1 MKHYLNGIE
10 ISPRNIHEIGFKST
24 WSDNVSVNDK
34 GDRELS
40 LNVDSVI
47 LPNEGKEIIQN
58 WITQKGVF
66 EGIPY
71 DIHMNNGTV
80 LKYYIDLIDGAKY
93 RERDVTVK
101 IKKRKAYDNFYQLAR
116 DTSFDLFKV
125 KGVSYNIFDIPYVII
140 PQNQVEL
147 GITVSISVFVMSD
160 ALIKQIQKLSEL
172 TAESITALIPL
183 IGAGI
188 VINIGAISLI
198 IIKLTLQI
206 AYTIALIIALKKLLD
221 QLRELIFPKVR
232 NFKGCKVKD
241 LLSQSCAYYGY
252 GFQSTLLDSIDGLTI
267 LPVPLVKGKRKG
279 FKSVF
284 DYIQNDLNY
293 AFTKGYPT
301 GQDSTPTLWILIEE
315 MEKTF
320 NAKCKVINGVVRLER
335 IDYWKNT
342 TTTALLPSLTLQDT
356 RQDEY
361 EFNTFD
367 AWRRYYIH
375 LQPDYADQFTLDN
388 YDNVDNEQSTEPLN
402 VSNANR
408 DIICVKGLNDRS
420 INFAQGSR
428 KSKLNWLEKRV
439 RDLFTLVDKIANTS
453 YANQINNRVGVLTIS
468 NQFYGITKL
477 LYTVNGKQP
486 ANYLDYV
493 GAKGLW
499 TKYHYINQIQ
509 LNGYKI
515 KENVKCLM
523 NEELFVNL
531 LTNNWVLIDGK
542 RCEILSL
549 EYKEND
555 SQAIITFREPFDYST
570 GKVKTIEI
578 DG

>member
-10 ISPRNIHEIGFKST
+10 VSPRNLHQIGFRST
-24 WSDNVSVNDK
+24 WSDNVSVDDK
-34 GDRELS
+34 GDRELN
-40 LNVDSVI
+40 LNVDSIV

-80 LKYYIDLIDGAKY
+80 LKYYVDLIDGAKY
-93 RERDVTVK
+93 RDRDITVK
-101 IKKRKAYDNFYQLAR
+101 IKRRKAFDNFYQLAR

-125 KGVSYNIFDIPYVII
+125 KGVNYNIFDVPYIII

-147 GITVSISVFVMSD
+147 GVTLSISIFVMSKT
-160 ALIKQIQKLSEL
+160 IIEEIRKTSEL
-172 TAESITALIPL
+172 IAEQINSLIPSV
-183 IGAGI
+183 GVG
-188 VINIGAISLI
+188 VVVNVGAIALA
-198 IIKLTLQI
+198 IIKITLQI
-206 AYTIALIIALKKLLD
+206 AYVIALIIALKKLLD

-232 NFKGCKVKD
+232 NFKACKVKD
-241 LLSQSCAYYGY
+241 LISQSCAYYGY
-252 GFQSTLLDSIDGLTI
+252 TFQSTLLDNLSGLTI

-279 FKSVF
+279 FKSIF

-301 GQDSTPTLWILIEE
+301 GQDTTPTLWSLIEE

-335 IDYWKNT
+335 IDYWKNNT
-342 TTTALLPSLTLQDT
+342 NTNINVSLTLQDS

-361 EFNTFD
+361 ELNTFD
-367 AWRRYYIH
+367 TWKRYYIH

-388 YDNVDNEQSTEPLN
+388 YDNVDNEQSTEPVNILN
-402 VSNANR
+402 KDLV
-408 DIICVKGLNDRS
+408 CVKGLNDRN

-428 KSKLNWLEKRV
+428 KTKLNWLEKRV
-439 RDLFTLVDKIANTS
+439 RDLFKLVDKLANTS
-453 YANQINNRVGVLTIS
+453 YASQINDRVGVLTIS
-468 NQFYGITKL
+468 NQFYGVTKL
-477 LYTVNGKQP
+477 LYTVGGKQP
-486 ANYLDYV
+486 VNYLDYV

-499 TKYHYINQIQ
+499 DNYHNINQIQ
-509 LNGYKI
+509 NNGYKI

-542 RCEILSL
+542 KCEILSL

-555 SQAIITFREPFDYST
+555 SYATITFREPYNYAL
-570 GKVKTIEI
+570 GKVNTLEI